1 MTTIITVEANEAELA
16 LHAQATVR
24 LSAADAYRIAER
36 LLATTEDSLRALV
49 KAADAEVSSRL
60 ADRTTL
66 TLAEADQI
74 TAIERLT
81 EKRLATWARQVLH
94 MPLPGTEAHTEQTH
108 VEELPAG

>member
-1 MTTIITVEANEAELA
+1 MTTTTTITVEANEAELE

-60 ADRTTL
+60 AGRNRSRCCTPS
-66 TLAEADQI
+66 AP
-74 TAIERLT
+74 
-81 EKRLATWARQVLH
+81 W
-94 MPLPGTEAHTEQTH
+94 
-108 VEELPAG
+108 PASIRRV